1 MVCSDITELIHGYLD
16 GELDLS
22 RSLEIEHHLKDCP
35 ACSRAYAELKS
46 LRSAIARSALYR
58 EAPAELR
65 RNVRS
70 ALRRAAR
77 SESPSRRHWG
87 WRALW
92 APLGVTAVALLVVL
106 MVMTRPPAEDRLSE
120 EIVSAHIRS
129 LMPGHLIDIPT
140 SDQHTVKPWFNGRL
154 DFSPPVKDLAN
165 RGFPL
170 IGGRLDYVSGRP
182 VAAVVYQRRKHVINL
197 FIWPSD
203 SAETPTAKTLSRQ
216 GYHVILW
223 SQGGMTYCAVS
234 DVNQAD
240 LDEFVRTA
248 RAPG

>member
-1 MVCSDITELIHGYLD
+1 MVCSDFSELIHGYLD

-22 RSLEIEHHLKDCP
+22 RSLEIEHHMKGCP
-35 ACSRAYAELKS
+35 TCSRAYAEQKS
-46 LRSAIARSALYR
+46 LRSAIARRPLYR
-58 EAPAELR
+58 EAPSELR
-65 RNVRS
+65 RRVRTE
-70 ALRRAAR
+70 LRRAAR
-77 SESPSRRHWG
+77 SESPSRLRWG
-87 WRALW
+87 WRVLW
-92 APLGVTAVALLVVL
+92 APLGVTALALLVVL
-106 MVMTRPPAEDRLSE
+106 AIMTRPSAESPLTD

-129 LMPGHLIDIPT
+129 MMPGHLIDIPS

-154 DFSPPVKDLAN
+154 DFSPPVQDLAD

-197 FIWPSD
+197 FIWPAGGAGSPTE
-203 SAETPTAKTLSRQ
+203 ETLARQ
-216 GYHVILW
+216 GYHVVSW

-234 DVNQAD
+234 DVSPAD
-240 LDEFVRTA
+240 LDEFVRLL